1 MRANRIL
8 DIAIC
13 GLYLWRINLAI
24 SVRLPFSRWEN
35 SRGQPIS
42 KSNETLYPPKPPDL
56 ESLRH
61 GVRPLL
67 LAISLTLTL
76 ESLTDRDDYTNTMT
90 ETTDTP
96 RYSTMDL
103 EDAEAFYHDEI
114 TPQMRAEGLAPDH
127 ETPTYSWLESHF
139 PGFIKH
145 LSRRFDLSP
154 GDFYEKIDVPVESK
168 PEERPFDFVD
178 DEETRAAL
186 EDYLV
191 ELRDRQGRAESTVA
205 TRRSALRLYV
215 RTYKDVNATDDLL
228 RPLHDDAARA
238 DEMDRVAD
246 TFDVLRRREDTLTTH
261 ASRRKYVQEVRQFYT
276 HQVTFKGARH
286 NPTDQLERR
295 FGWDSTPE
303 WDNQALEADQIR
315 TLYQTATDPV
325 DRLIVIG
332 VCGWGLRPSEVASLR
347 VDQLVLDP
355 PEDDTE
361 AGPYIEFGSE
371 RKNGPGTVALLTGVE
386 DATARIDTV
395 VEEAGDDWMGA
406 VFPSSSAESGHL
418 STSTVRRRFKN
429 LAERA
434 GVTVDGEVPTPKMG
448 RRYWYTAYGEAV
460 RRVAER
466 FADVAEEQGS
476 KSAEVV
482 LDNYLS
488 EAEKRRHRREEI
500 REDLEGLF
508 GEEPGVQ

>member
-1 MRANRIL
+1 
-8 DIAIC
+8 
-13 GLYLWRINLAI
+13 
-24 SVRLPFSRWEN
+24 
-35 SRGQPIS
+35 
-42 KSNETLYPPKPPDL
+42 
-56 ESLRH
+56 
-61 GVRPLL
+61 
-67 LAISLTLTL
+67 
-76 ESLTDRDDYTNTMT
+76 MT

-96 RYSTMDL
+96 RYSTMGL
-103 EDAEAFYHDEI
+103 ADAEAFYHDEI
-114 TPQMRAEGLAPDH
+114 APQMRAEGLAPEH

-154 GDFYEKIDVPVESK
+154 GDFYDEIGVPIK
-168 PEERPFDFVD
+168 PESDAGPFDFVD
-178 DEETRAAL
+178 DDETRAAL

-215 RTYKDVNATDDLL
+215 RTYKDVNGTDDLL
-228 RPLHDDAARA
+228 GPLHDDAARA

-315 TLYQTATDPV
+315 TLYRTADNPV

-332 VCGWGLRPSEVASLR
+332 VCGWGLRPSEVASLH
-347 VDQLVLDP
+347 VNQLVLDP
-355 PEDDTE
+355 PEDDPE

-371 RKNGPGTVALLTGVE
+371 RKNGPGTVALLTGLE
-386 DATARIDTV
+386 DVDAQIDAV
-395 VEEAGDDWMGA
+395 VEEADDDWMGY
-406 VFPSSSAESGHL
+406 VFPSPSAESGHL
-418 STSTVRRRFKN
+418 STSTIRRRFKD

-434 GVTVDGEVPTPKMG
+434 GVTVDRGVPTPKMG

-466 FADVAEEQGS
+466 FADVAAEQGS

-488 EAEKRRHRREEI
+488 EAEKRRHRREEM

-508 GEEPGVQ
+508 AEDAVG

>member
-1 MRANRIL
+1 
-8 DIAIC
+8 
-13 GLYLWRINLAI
+13 
-24 SVRLPFSRWEN
+24 
-35 SRGQPIS
+35 
-42 KSNETLYPPKPPDL
+42 
-56 ESLRH
+56 
-61 GVRPLL
+61 
-67 LAISLTLTL
+67 
-76 ESLTDRDDYTNTMT
+76 MT

-103 EDAEAFYHDEI
+103 EDCEAFYHDEI
-114 TPQMRAEGLAPDH
+114 TPQMRAEGLAPEH

-139 PGFIKH
+139 PGFVKH
-145 LSRRFDLSP
+145 LSRRLDLSP
-154 GDFYEKIDVPVESK
+154 GDFYDEIGVPIAPESA
-168 PEERPFDFVD
+168 EGPFDFVD
-178 DEETRAAL
+178 DDDTRTAL
-186 EDYLV
+186 ENYLE

-215 RTYKDVNATDDLL
+215 RIYKDVHGIDDLL
-228 RPLHDDAARA
+228 EPLHDDAARA

-315 TLYQTATDPV
+315 TLYRTADDPV

-347 VDQLVLDP
+347 VNQLVLDP
-355 PEDDTE
+355 PEDDAE
-361 AGPYIEFGSE
+361 VGPYIEFGSE
-371 RKNGPGTVALLTGVE
+371 RKNGPGTVALLTGLE
-386 DATARIDTV
+386 DVATRIDTV
-395 VEEAGDDWMGA
+395 VEDSDDEWTGY
-406 VFPSSSAESGHL
+406 VFPSPSAESGHL
-418 STSTVRRRFKN
+418 STSTIRRRFKN

-448 RRYWYTAYGEAV
+448 RRYWYTTYGEAV
-460 RRVAER
+460 RRVADR
-466 FADVAEEQGS
+466 FADVAAEQGS

-488 EAEKRRHRREEI
+488 EAEKRRHRREEM
-500 REDLEGLF
+500 RDDLEGLF
-508 GEEPGVQ
+508 AEGAVGR

>member
-1 MRANRIL
+1 
-8 DIAIC
+8 
-13 GLYLWRINLAI
+13 
-24 SVRLPFSRWEN
+24 
-35 SRGQPIS
+35 
-42 KSNETLYPPKPPDL
+42 
-56 ESLRH
+56 
-61 GVRPLL
+61 
-67 LAISLTLTL
+67 
-76 ESLTDRDDYTNTMT
+76 MT
-90 ETTDTP
+90 RTTDTP

-114 TPQMRAEGLAPDH
+114 TPQMRAEGLDPEH

-139 PGFIKH
+139 SGFIKH
-145 LSRRFDLSP
+145 LSRQFGLSP
-154 GDFYEKIDVPVESK
+154 GDFYDEIGVPVE
-168 PEERPFDFVD
+168 PEQEVGPFNFVD
-178 DEETRAAL
+178 DDETRTAL
-186 EDYLV
+186 EDYLA

-215 RTYKDVNATDDLL
+215 RTYQDVNGTEDLL
-228 RPLHDDAARA
+228 GPLHDDAVRA

-315 TLYQTATDPV
+315 LLYQTADDPV

-332 VCGWGLRPSEVASLR
+332 ICGWGLRPSEVASLHI
-347 VDQLVLDP
+347 DQLVLDS

-371 RKNGPGTVALLTGVE
+371 RKNGPGTVALLTGLE
-386 DATARIDTV
+386 DVSARIDALA
-395 VEEAGDDWMGA
+395 EKIGNGWMGH
-406 VFPSSSAESGHL
+406 VFPSSTAESGHL
-418 STSTVRRRFKN
+418 STSTIRRRFKD
-429 LAERA
+429 LAERG
-434 GVTVDGEVPTPKMG
+434 GVSVNGEIPTPKMG

-460 RRVAER
+460 RQVAER

-488 EAEKRRHRREEI
+488 EAEKRRHRREEM
-500 REDLEGLF
+500 RADLEGLF
-508 GEEPGVQ
+508 AENTAA